1 VQKIMK
7 TPESAN
13 FVNEWN
19 SSPSMRPYPTR
30 SFGASLSQWQKAVAG
45 ARKPMV
51 FITSESQSQQAAP
64 RLAATAD
71 EKHLI

>member
-1 VQKIMK
+1 
-7 TPESAN
+7 
-13 FVNEWN
+13 
-19 SSPSMRPYPTR
+19 MRPYPTR

-71 EKHLI
+71 EKHII